1 VRQLVVTVGLRE
13 RVFEIASSLL
23 PPHVISKL
31 DERAS
36 ARSESCARS
45 VDSIFSLSE
54 KHDSVIILHA
64 DVVGFTAKCAR
75 VGVGEV
81 FESVSRLFNA
91 VDDLCREFELTKIET
106 IGDAYW
112 CSHGLTRRA
121 TPADARRMLRFAAAL
136 RKVAGSI
143 TIGGD
148 RLKVRIGIH
157 VGPMLGGIVGNRFP
171 RYHLFGPHAKV
182 GQVLEQTGIAE
193 ASVVSN
199 TFRRLLMQTEEEDAS
214 KLCKGSSSLQ
224 RNGSGSLS
232 PAGPREFG
240 ARELVSG
247 SWNVI
252 SWRSVLQQSK
262 STLSVEDDE
271 LLNEVGPVTL
281 DSPRTTD
288 SAHERVSGRR
298 QANHGVVLRRHEHM
312 DLSVLN
318 NLDSNVTEMVLPAW
332 LAFDI
337 EHQIPGES
345 RGWEGGGAERL
356 LFEAPCNDAATAAEA
371 NAERQRPRTWEVDS
385 GDTQQGPPTEQTH
398 PGDTQQEPPE
408 GSRKV
413 PGVGEDTGQ

>member
-1 VRQLVVTVGLRE
+1 
-13 RVFEIASSLL
+13 
-23 PPHVISKL
+23 
-31 DERAS
+31 
-36 ARSESCARS
+36 
-45 VDSIFSLSE
+45 
-54 KHDSVIILHA
+54 
-64 DVVGFTAKCAR
+64 
-75 VGVGEV
+75 
-81 FESVSRLFNA
+81 
-91 VDDLCREFELTKIET
+91 
-106 IGDAYW
+106 
-112 CSHGLTRRA
+112 
-121 TPADARRMLRFAAAL
+121 M
-136 RKVAGSI
+136 
-143 TIGGD
+143 
-148 RLKVRIGIH
+148 
-157 VGPMLGGIVGNRFP
+157 
-171 RYHLFGPHAKV
+171 
-182 GQVLEQTGIAE
+182 
-193 ASVVSN
+193 
-199 TFRRLLMQTEEEDAS
+199 
-214 KLCKGSSSLQ
+214 
-224 RNGSGSLS
+224 
-232 PAGPREFG
+232 
-240 ARELVSG
+240 SG